1 MTDDARE
8 REKSHVGI
16 AHGSGAAQPEPA
28 LGGPTSTGPL
38 ARARPDPANVLLN
51 PATSPT
57 HELTDTA
64 PAQPN
69 ELPPDPDGR
78 HSHDHAEVDHPFG
91 THSTESSGQ
100 VDNREHPR
108 AEQQRIIPVHHRP
121 HDRHRADD
129 GRPRRRVEQDNRT
142 GSDTKRALY
151 AFHRSQ
157 DGRRIVQNNELD
169 GSPGRLHGIRRQRLS
184 FRYPERHDQ

>member
-1 MTDDARE
+1 MTPEMEEKIRLRALEIWKEQGCPDGRAAEHWDQAE
-8 REKSHVGI
+8 REVSKS
-16 AHGSGAAQPEPA
+16 
-28 LGGPTSTGPL
+28 TSPQPL

-91 THSTESSGQ
+91 THSTESS
-100 VDNREHPR
+100 RS
-108 AEQQRIIPVHHRP
+108 
-121 HDRHRADD
+121 
-129 GRPRRRVEQDNRT
+129 GR
-142 GSDTKRALY
+142 
-151 AFHRSQ
+151 
-157 DGRRIVQNNELD
+157 
-169 GSPGRLHGIRRQRLS
+169 
-184 FRYPERHDQ
+184 